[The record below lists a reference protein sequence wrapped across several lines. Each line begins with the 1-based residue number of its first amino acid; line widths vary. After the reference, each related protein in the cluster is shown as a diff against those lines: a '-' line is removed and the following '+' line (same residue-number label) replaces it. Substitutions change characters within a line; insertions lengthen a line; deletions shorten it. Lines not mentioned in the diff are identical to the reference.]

1 MYLGSVLPG
10 AGHGK
15 RDGRE
20 MVDKTADFMSQSARK
35 AGKKRYSE
43 IMRDY
48 RAP

>member
-1 MYLGSVLPG
+1 MGRG
-10 AGHGK
+10 MW
-15 RDGRE
+15 RE